1 MFALLLALPHL
12 DCHLSP
18 IGSRYLESVQVQAPI
33 NQLTKQEKSQGFRL
47 LFDGKSVEQFR
58 GWKKLELPKGWQVV
72 DGELRLVKGP
82 EGGDIVL
89 KEEFADFDLRLE
101 WKVEKGGNSGI
112 FFRSKEGQ
120 PMPWATGIEMQV
132 LDDKNH
138 HDGEHEITSAGSHYG
153 MYARSKNVAKPADEW
168 NAARI
173 VAKGKHVQFW
183 LNGTKVVDYTIG
195 DADWFKR
202 KEVSLYK
209 DLPDYGMVAT
219 GLIVLQDHGNQVS
232 YRTIRIKKL

>member
-1 MFALLLALPHL
+1 MIALLLALPRL
-12 DCHLSP
+12 DCPSP
-18 IGSRYLESVQVQAPI
+18 TVGSSFAPVIQIQASN
-33 NQLTKQEKSQGFRL
+33 NQLTKQEKSQGFEL
-47 LFDGKSVEQFR
+47 LFDGKTAEQFR
-58 GWKKLELPKGWQVV
+58 GWKKQELPKGWQVV
-72 DGELRLVKGP
+72 DGELRLMKGL

-89 KEEFADFDLRLE
+89 KEEFADFDLRLQ

-112 FFRSKEGQ
+112 FFRSKEDQ

-153 MYARSKNVAKPADEW
+153 MYARSKNVAKPAEQW

-209 DLPDYGMVAT
+209 DLPDYGMVAS
-219 GLIVLQDHGNQVS
+219 GLIVLQDHGNQVC
-232 YRTIRIKKL
+232 YRSIRIKKL